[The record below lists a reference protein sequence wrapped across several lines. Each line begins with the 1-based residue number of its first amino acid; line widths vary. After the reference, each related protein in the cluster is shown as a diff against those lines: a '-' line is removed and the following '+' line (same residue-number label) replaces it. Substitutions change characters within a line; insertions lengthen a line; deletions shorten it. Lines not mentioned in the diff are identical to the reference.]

1 MFIYVFGQSYDVEVK
16 VEVILVTRFSYMDYL
31 LYNLMSD
38 YILTSIKIYN
48 ITYWSLLQSIRPL
61 VALIPVSIA
70 LEISL

>member
-48 ITYWSLLQSIRPL
+48 ITY
-61 VALIPVSIA
+61 
-70 LEISL
+70 